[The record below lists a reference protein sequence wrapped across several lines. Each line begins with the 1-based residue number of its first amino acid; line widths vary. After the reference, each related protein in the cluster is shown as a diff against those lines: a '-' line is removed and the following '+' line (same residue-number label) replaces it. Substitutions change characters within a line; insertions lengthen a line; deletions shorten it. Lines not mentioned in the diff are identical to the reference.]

1 MATAENNYLNEK
13 EDLDTDLPSAQ
24 GQHLSAEDE
33 IIHST
38 ISISSTPLHDK
49 TAAGDSALRSM
60 IEENAFQA
68 LSDGPW
74 PKRQR
79 LALCDDD
86 SLEDNDFLSLT
97 FPKKL
102 WKIVESD
109 QFKSLW
115 WDEDGNCVVIDEEL
129 FKKEVLER
137 KGPLRIFETDCMKSF
152 IRQLNLYGFSKMR
165 QNFQRSASLVEF
177 LAEEKA
183 AYAFSKL
190 QFYHNPNFKRGCP
203 HLLARCKRRVGIKNT
218 PPIAFSLDEDFH
230 ESCLKSRSRS
240 PESQTTLG
248 PASRENGLLTVPPKE
263 KMHKSGLRKPTMTKS
278 LAGAAVRLRSG
289 YSASSPTPLSASEQ
303 VAPEDNDTKKSQL
316 APFHLPQH
324 TSHAR
329 VNTHEIDST
338 TTTSATSLYHVI
350 PPVPNTPFA
359 PVMGLPAF
367 PTMYPDLSAMQA
379 HWASLLPFCNP
390 WFSMP
395 MIAAASAISM
405 SRSSHHHRT
414 PTYHHCPNCNCTSNS
429 TSASKVVGPKATEYT
444 GYHR

>member
-1 MATAENNYLNEK
+1 MATTESYLADHRE
-13 EDLDTDLPSAQ
+13 LDAALPTVQTHSA
-24 GQHLSAEDE
+24 SDEDE
-33 IIHST
+33 AVPPAIPLPAA
-38 ISISSTPLHDK
+38 PLHDK
-49 TAAGDSALRSM
+49 TAAGDFALRSM
-60 IEENAFQA
+60 LEENAFQA

-74 PKRQR
+74 AKRPR
-79 LALCDDD
+79 LSLCEEAG
-86 SLEDNDFLSLT
+86 LEDNDFLSLT

-115 WDEDGNCVVIDEEL
+115 WDDEGSCVVIDEEL

-137 KGPLRIFETDCMKSF
+137 KGPMRIFETDCMKSF

-203 HLLARCKRRVGIKNT
+203 HLLARCKRRVGIKNM
-218 PPIAFSLDEDFH
+218 PPVAFSLEEDFG
-230 ESCLKSRSRS
+230 EICLKSRSGS
-240 PESQTTLG
+240 PEGPLSLG
-248 PASRENGLLTVPPKE
+248 SPSRENSFLTTSPKD
-263 KMHKSGLRKPTMTKS
+263 KMHKLGLRKPPVTKG
-278 LAGAAVRLRSG
+278 LGGTIGRLRSG
-289 YSASSPTPLSASEQ
+289 FAPSPAPLRSSDQGP
-303 VAPEDNDTKKSQL
+303 PEDTENKINQL

-324 TSHAR
+324 PNHAR

-350 PPVPNTPFA
+350 PPVPNSPFA
-359 PVMGLPAF
+359 PMMGLPTF

-379 HWASLLPFCNP
+379 HWASILPFCNP

-414 PTYHHCPNCNCTSNS
+414 PSYHHCPNCNCTSNPP
-429 TSASKVVGPKATEYT
+429 SASKGAGPKTADYA

>member
-1 MATAENNYLNEK
+1 RCF
-13 EDLDTDLPSAQ
+13 LPANVQST
-24 GQHLSAEDE
+24 EDE
-33 IIHST
+33 AVHSA

-74 PKRQR
+74 AKRPR
-79 LALCDDD
+79 LALSDEG

-115 WDEDGNCVVIDEEL
+115 WDDDGNCVVIDEEL

-218 PPIAFSLDEDFH
+218 PPAAFSLDDDFS

-240 PESQTTLG
+240 PEGQSSLG
-248 PASRENGLLTVPPKE
+248 SVSRENGFLATSPKD

-278 LAGAAVRLRSG
+278 LAAAAARLRSG
-289 YSASSPTPLSASEQ
+289 YAASPPTPLRASEQ
-303 VAPEDNDTKKSQL
+303 AAPEENDSKINQL
-316 APFHLPQH
+316 APFHLPQPA
-324 TSHAR
+324 SHAR

-350 PPVPNTPFA
+350 PPVPNSPFA

-414 PTYHHCPNCNCTSNS
+414 PSYHHCPNCNCTSNT
-429 TSASKVVGPKATEYT
+429 TSASKGVGPKATDYT